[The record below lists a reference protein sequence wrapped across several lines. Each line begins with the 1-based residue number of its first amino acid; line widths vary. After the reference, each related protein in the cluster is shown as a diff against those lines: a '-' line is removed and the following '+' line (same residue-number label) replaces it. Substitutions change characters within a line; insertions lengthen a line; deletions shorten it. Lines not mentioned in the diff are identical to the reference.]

1 MSIFSV
7 ATMQGGQCNAFPD
20 VCKTPSPGGP
30 VPVPY
35 PNIALLNNARGS
47 SCSSKVR
54 VNNKKVITKKSV
66 IKNSTGD
73 EAGTLKGVVSQTTR
87 GVAKFLR
94 ASTKTYAQG
103 NPVVFQTCM
112 VGQNGNN
119 ANIPAGVLTTVAQTR
134 AKVTR

>member
-1 MSIFSV
+1 MIFSV
-7 ATMQGGQCNAFPD
+7 ATMQGGQCMAFPD

-35 PNIALLNNARGS
+35 PNVALLNNARGNT
-47 SCSSKVR
+47 CSQKVK
-54 VNNKKVITKKSV
+54 VKNKKVLTKKSV

-73 EAGTLKGVVSQTTR
+73 EAGTAKGVVSQKTR
-87 GVAKFLR
+87 GEAKFLR
-94 ASTKTYAQG
+94 ASTTTKSQG

-119 ANIPAGVLTTVAQTR
+119 ANIPLGVITMVVQQTT
-134 AKVTR
+134 KVTK

>member
-7 ATMQGGQCNAFPD
+7 ATMKGGQCNAFPD

-30 VPVPY
+30 VPIPY
-35 PNIALLNNARGS
+35 PNIAMLNNAKGKT
-47 SCSSKVR
+47 CSSKVKIQ
-54 VNNKKVITKKSV
+54 NKKVITKKSV

-73 EAGTLKGVVSQTTR
+73 EAGTAKGVVSQKTR
-87 GVAKFLR
+87 GEAKFLR
-94 ASTKTYAQG
+94 ASIRVKAQG

-119 ANIPAGVLTTVAQTR
+119 ANIPAGVLTTVTQSRT
-134 AKVTR
+134 KVSR